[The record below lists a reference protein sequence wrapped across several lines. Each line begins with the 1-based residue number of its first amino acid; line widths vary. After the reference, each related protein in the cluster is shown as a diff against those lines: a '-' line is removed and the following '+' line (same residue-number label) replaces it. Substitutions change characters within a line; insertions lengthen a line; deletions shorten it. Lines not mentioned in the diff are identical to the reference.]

1 MEVYKFMKINRLLA
15 IVVILLNRK
24 KISASE
30 LAEKFEVSVR
40 TIYRDIEAINLA
52 GIPIVSQIGNNGG
65 FYIIDNYKINHQLLT
80 LEDMI
85 SIIEALKNMN
95 RFLDDKNVEVAIEK
109 VKNIIPKEKKEV
121 FDLHF
126 EQMFI
131 DTLPWGFKKCEEE
144 NLKYKII
151 HDAIDLK
158 KCIAFDYRNSKS
170 EYNWREAEPL
180 TLVFKGFYWYLFSFC
195 KLKNDYRFF
204 KLSRMENLALL
215 DEKINK
221 NRISYKEY
229 IDINK
234 TQEVP
239 TRIVLKFNEKVR
251 YRVDDCFH
259 KDDIKIQEDGSII
272 VDTYFLEDEWV
283 YSMILSYGEYV
294 EVIEPN
300 HIREIIKNKCKKIND
315 IYSNMT

>member
-1 MEVYKFMKINRLLA
+1 MKINRLLA
-15 IVVILLNRK
+15 IVVMLLNRE

-95 RFLDDKNVEVAIEK
+95 KFLDNKNVEMAIEK
-109 VKNIIPKEKKEV
+109 VKNIVPKEKKEV

-126 EQMFI
+126 EQMCI

-151 HDAIDLK
+151 YDAVDNK
-158 KCIAFDYRNSKS
+158 NCIAFDYRNSKG
-170 EYNWREAEPL
+170 EYNWRQVEPL
-180 TLVFKGFYWYLFSFC
+180 TLVFKGFSWYLFSFC

-204 KLSRMENLALL
+204 KLSRMENLTVLH
-215 DEKINK
+215 EKINE

-229 IDINK
+229 INISESE
-234 TQEVP
+234 QVP
-239 TRIVLKFNEKVR
+239 TRVVLKFSERVR
-251 YRVDDCFH
+251 YRIDDCFD
-259 KDDIKIQEDGSII
+259 KDEIKFQEDGSVI
-272 VDTYFLEDEWV
+272 VDTYLLEDDWI
-283 YSMILSYGEYV
+283 YSMILSYGECV
-294 EVIEPN
+294 EVLEPN
-300 HIREIIKNKCKKIND
+300 HIREIIKDKCKKIND

>member
-1 MEVYKFMKINRLLA
+1 MKINRLLA
-15 IVVILLNRK
+15 IVVILLNRE

-40 TIYRDIEAINLA
+40 TIYRDIDAINLA
-52 GIPIVSQIGNNGG
+52 GIPIVSQAGNNGG

-95 RFLDDKNVEVAIEK
+95 RFLEDKNIEVAIEK
-109 VKNIIPKEKKEV
+109 VKNIVPKEKKEV

-126 EQMFI
+126 DQMFV
-131 DTLPWGFKKCEEE
+131 DTLPWGFKKCDEE

-151 HDAIDLK
+151 HNAVESK
-158 KCIAFDYRNSKS
+158 NCIAFDYRNSKS
-170 EYNWREAEPL
+170 EYNWRKVEPL

-195 KLKNDYRFF
+195 KLRNDYRFF
-204 KLSRMENLALL
+204 KLSRMENLTVL
-215 DEKINK
+215 DERINE

-229 IDINK
+229 ININK
-234 TQEVP
+234 TKEVP
-239 TRIVLKFNEKVR
+239 TKVVLKFSKKVR
-251 YRVDDCFH
+251 YRVDDCFD
-259 KDDIKIQEDGSII
+259 KNDIKIQEDGSII
-272 VDTYFLEDEWV
+272 VDTYFLEDYWV

-294 EVIEPN
+294 EVLEPN
-300 HIREIIKNKCKKIND
+300 HIREIIKNKYKKINN

>member
-1 MEVYKFMKINRLLA
+1 MKINRLLA
-15 IVVILLNRK
+15 IVVMLLNRE

-52 GIPIVSQIGNNGG
+52 GIPIVSQVGNNGG

-95 RFLDDKNVEVAIEK
+95 RLLEDKSIDVAIEK
-109 VKNIIPKEKKEV
+109 VKNIVPKEKKDV

-126 EQMFI
+126 DQMFI
-131 DTLPWGFKKCEEE
+131 DILPWGFKKCDEE
-144 NLKYKII
+144 NLKYTII
-151 HDAIDLK
+151 HNAVESK

-170 EYNWREAEPL
+170 EYNWREIEPL

-204 KLSRMENLALL
+204 KLSRMENLTIL
-215 DEKINK
+215 DEKISE

-229 IDINK
+229 ININK

-239 TRIVLKFNEKVR
+239 TRVLLKFNEKVR
-251 YRVDDCFH
+251 YRVDDCFD
-259 KDDIKIQEDGSII
+259 KNDIKIQEDGSVI
-272 VDTYFLEDEWV
+272 VDTYFLEDDWV
-283 YSMILSYGEYV
+283 YSMILSYGECV
-294 EVIEPN
+294 EVLEPN
-300 HIREIIKNKCKKIND
+300 HIREIIKDKCKKIND

>member
-1 MEVYKFMKINRLLA
+1 MKINRLLA

-151 HDAIDLK
+151 HDAIALK